1 MWVLGRS
8 RDKAA
13 GVFLIGDIG
22 GTHARL
28 SLLAPNGRV
37 VRKEEFPSGMYPSL
51 DAILRA
57 FLGTIAPKPKIRAA
71 AFGVAGPVVN
81 GRCVATNLPWVIDA
95 RVIGRKHGIKT
106 VTLLNDLVALSLGA
120 LEVARSKLHL
130 LNDAGHPKK
139 RGANIAVIAAGTG
152 LGEAM
157 LIWNG
162 SGFLPNGTE
171 GGHSDFAP
179 RSDLEVELF
188 QFLRTRFGRVSWERV
203 LSGSGLGNL
212 YDFFR
217 NVKAVD
223 ESSANAQALSEAAD
237 RNALISELGLSGKS
251 EVATRALELFA
262 SIYGAEAGNLAL
274 KTLAL
279 GGVFVCGNIAASM
292 VSLLDGGGFQRAF
305 RDKGRFSPMMETIP
319 LAVVLD
325 RSVGLAGARS
335 VAMAGTSRR

>member
-1 MWVLGRS
+1 VIE
-8 RDKAA
+8 A

-28 SLLAPNGRV
+28 SLLGRSGHV
-37 VRKEEFPSGMYPSL
+37 VKKGEFHSGMYPSL

-57 FLGTIAPKPKIRAA
+57 FLGGIAPKPKVRAA

-81 GRCVATNLPWVIDA
+81 GRCVATNLPWIIDA
-95 RVIGRKHGIKT
+95 RVIARKHRIKA

-120 LEVARSKLHL
+120 LKVPRGKLHL
-130 LNDAGHPKK
+130 LNDAGHPRK

-157 LIWNG
+157 LIWDG
-162 SGFLPNGTE
+162 AGFVPNGTE

-179 RSDLEVELF
+179 RSDLEVELL
-188 QFLRTRFGRVSWERV
+188 QFLRGRFGRVSWERV

-212 YDFFR
+212 YDFFCGT
-217 NVKAVD
+217 KGVD
-223 ESSANAQALSEAAD
+223 ETPENATALANAAD
-237 RNALISELGLSGKS
+237 RNAAISQLGLCGRS
-251 EVATRALELFA
+251 EAATRALELFA

-274 KTLAL
+274 KALAL

-292 VSLLDGGGFQRAF
+292 MPILDGGSFRRAF
-305 RDKGRFSPMMETIP
+305 QDKGRFSPMMEKIP
-319 LAVVLD
+319 VALVLD
-325 RSVGLAGARS
+325 SAVGLAGAKS
-335 VAMAGTSRR
+335 IAMAGASRR